1 MPTSPNYAFP
11 YPSLTDAPNGPS
23 QIGALALQVDAVLA
37 AQIGD
42 VMDTIADLA
51 NPPRAQMRQIVAQ
64 GIVNITWTSLT
75 FTAEDMDSHSG
86 HDNVINNSRYTAQ
99 VSGVYLLNGGVWF
112 DANTTGV
119 RMCRW
124 AKNGTILV
132 GSGVEAAPVSGGQT
146 ALAAKGYLVS
156 LNVGDYVELQAWHN
170 RGSTLNTYVGGGGDE
185 AQSSFAVTLIR
196 NNNF

>member
-1 MPTSPNYAFP
+1 MPSTPNYAIP
-11 YPSLTDAPNGPS
+11 YPSVTDAPDGPS
-23 QIGALALQVDAVLA
+23 QMASLALQVDAQLA
-37 AQIGD
+37 LQVGNLTTLI
-42 VMDTIADLA
+42 TTLA

-64 GIVNITWTSLT
+64 GITTGTWTSLT
-75 FTAEDMDSHSG
+75 FTAEDLDSHNG
-86 HDNVINNSRYTAQ
+86 HDNVTNNTRYTGQ
-99 VSGVYLLNGGVWF
+99 VSGVYLLDGGVWF

-124 AKNGTILV
+124 AKNGTVLV

-185 AQSSFAVTLIR
+185 AQSSMTVTLIR